1 MLTNPF
7 TPSEI
12 ASQPDEFFGRSR
24 ELETLERSLMQGSVA
39 IQGAIG
45 IGKSSLL
52 GRALLMME
60 GFQSNH
66 RAQALVAIAHKDIRT
81 VDEAARL
88 LLEQLLTVDERQDII
103 TFKVG
108 SLFEK
113 KSAEV
118 CRNFVD
124 GRHLEVLK
132 RIVEREYANAFL
144 RDIEMLI
151 IAIDEVDK
159 CPVPIARLIRS
170 VVTHAQQQGVK
181 KLRFLIA
188 GVSPSFQAMVDEDP
202 GIARFF
208 FKTIGLEPMTPEE
221 ATDLIETK
229 LGTVCD
235 KADQEGVQ
243 LTIHPS
249 VTPRIVALSG
259 GHPHLVQLLGS
270 HVVEHENDDPD
281 GVIDERD
288 LYNSLRTICYEVRG
302 HVYESTRHMLE
313 LEGKLDC
320 LNELL
325 QSAPPGFPTRISR
338 VGALDVAT
346 ETEIQ
351 WLVDHNILS
360 HLPDAHYGL
369 VDEFLKMRLFFD
381 QTESARE
388 QQDLEREIIHN
399 VSIEEFTEAELFEGT
414 DSDPYRRDAFADPP
428 KTPGPEDR

>member
-7 TPSEI
+7 TPAEI
-12 ASQPDEFFGRSR
+12 ASQPDEFFGRSN
-24 ELETLERSLMQGSVA
+24 ELQTLERSLVQGSVV

-52 GRALLMME
+52 ARALLMME
-60 GFQSNH
+60 GFESEH
-66 RAQALVAIAHKDIRT
+66 RSQAVVAIGHRDIQT

-88 LLEQLLTVDERQDII
+88 LLEQLLTVDERQDTV
-103 TFKVG
+103 TFKLG
-108 SLFEK
+108 SVFEK
-113 KSAEV
+113 KSAEL

-132 RIVEREYANAFL
+132 RVVEREYADALL
-144 RDIEMLI
+144 RDVEMLI

-159 CPVPIARLIRS
+159 CPVPLARLIRS
-170 VVTHAQQQGVK
+170 VLTHAQQQGVK

-188 GVSPSFQAMVDEDP
+188 GVSPAFQMMVDEDP

-208 FKTIGLEPMTPEE
+208 FKSIGLEPMTPEE

-229 LGTVCD
+229 LEIVCD
-235 KADQEGVQ
+235 KAEQEGVQ
-243 LTIHPS
+243 VTIHPS

-281 GVIDERD
+281 GIVDERD

-302 HVYESTRHMLE
+302 HVYESTIHMLE
-313 LEGKLDC
+313 LDGKLDC

-325 QSAPPGFPTRISR
+325 QSAPPGFPTRITR
-338 VGALDVAT
+338 ARALDVIT
-346 ETEIQ
+346 QTDIQ
-351 WLVDHNILS
+351 WLVDHNILAP
-360 HLPDAHYGL
+360 LPDAQYGL

-381 QTESARE
+381 QTESPGE
-388 QQDLEREIIHN
+388 QQDLEREIIHK
-399 VSIEEFTEAELFEGT
+399 VSIEEFTEAELVEGM
-414 DSDPYRRDAFADPP
+414 DSESHRRGLFND
-428 KTPGPEDR
+428 TPTGSEPEGR